1 MELKLLER
9 DMKNI
14 IFTFFTSILAIFSLS
29 GCTAK
34 LADPEINFAPPT
46 YVEQM
51 PSREEQQDFVSTGS
65 LFGQGDNPLFSD
77 HKAMHVNDIVTVV
90 ISETAKSSNTG
101 AKQLTSS
108 NTDALTGGVFSSLG
122 GSNGV
127 VNNTISKV
135 NGFTDVGFKSNS
147 INNYK
152 GQGSATKNA
161 SFTTTIS
168 ARVVKILKNGNY
180 FISGRREIL
189 VDDQKQLIQI
199 SGVIRPYDI
208 DQNNNVNSSQM
219 SDAKI
224 LYKTEGD
231 VNRATQQGWG
241 TKLIEAIWP
250 F

>member
-1 MELKLLER
+1 MQKNLL
-9 DMKNI
+9 I
-14 IFTFFTSILAIFSLS
+14 PLFIVLLSYFFS

-34 LADPEINFAPPT
+34 LTEPEIDFKPPA

-51 PSREEQQDFVSTGS
+51 PQKEEKQDFTSTGS

-101 AKQLTSS
+101 SKQLSESDSS
-108 NTDALTGGVFSSLG
+108 NLGGGLFSSTG
-122 GSNGV
+122 ATNGLV
-127 VNNTISKV
+127 KGTQSAL
-135 NGFTDVGFKSNS
+135 NGFSNVGFSSKSDS
-147 INNYK
+147 SYK
-152 GQGSATKNA
+152 GQGSATKDA

-168 ARVVKILKNGNY
+168 ARIVKVLQNGNY

-208 DQNNNVNSSQM
+208 DQYNKINSTQV

-231 VNRATQQGWG
+231 MDRATQQGWG
-241 TKLIEAIWP
+241 TKIIQAIWP